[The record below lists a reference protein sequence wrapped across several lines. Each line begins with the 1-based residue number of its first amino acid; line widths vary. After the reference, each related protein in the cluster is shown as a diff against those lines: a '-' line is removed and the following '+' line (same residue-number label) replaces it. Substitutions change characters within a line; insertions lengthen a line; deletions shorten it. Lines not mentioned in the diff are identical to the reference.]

1 MLMYISYF
9 PHIIGNIHGNKS
21 SFLQP
26 MVATINCI
34 LWVSC
39 GFFQE
44 KKDWPFVVANLLGVI
59 FGAFATITDS

>member
-1 MLMYISYF
+1 MFTPAISMFEIAGVFTVIFNTYN
-9 PHIIGNIHGNKS
+9 GNIHGNKS
-21 SFLQP
+21 SFLEP

-44 KKDWPFVVANLLGVI
+44 KKRL
-59 FGAFATITDS
+59 AFRGS